1 MSRGTSAFRPTAA
14 VALVGVLVTVL
25 LARLVMV
32 QLDASAQERLE
43 RRASLVTQ
51 AVQSEVDRYED
62 ALALVA
68 ASAGSTPDLTQE
80 QFDASVA
87 PLERMGLA
95 GATSIVFLA
104 PPVPDEGIGDLQRYW
119 RARGAT
125 GLTLTPGAEPR
136 SHVFSIMSHPLD
148 G

>member
-32 QLDASAQERLE
+32 QLDASAQERLD

-68 ASAGSTPDLTQE
+68 AAAGSTPTITQE
-80 QFDASVA
+80 QFDAAVE

-95 GATSIVFLA
+95 GATSVAFLA
-104 PPVPDEGIGDLQRYW
+104 PPVDGAGVGPLQRYW

-125 GLTLTPGAEPR
+125 DLRLRPAPG
-136 SHVFSIMSHPLD
+136 
-148 G
+148 